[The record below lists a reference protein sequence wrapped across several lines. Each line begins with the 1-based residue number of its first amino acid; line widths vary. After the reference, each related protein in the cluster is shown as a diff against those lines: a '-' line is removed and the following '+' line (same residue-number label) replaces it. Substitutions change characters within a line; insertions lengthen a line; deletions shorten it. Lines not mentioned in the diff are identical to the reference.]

1 MPKVELSVNPF
12 LKGDKLMIYFD
23 NAATTGKKP
32 AEVINAV
39 VTALKGYSANPG
51 RGGYKYS
58 AKTAD
63 AVFRVREKT
72 AEFFGAEGPEK
83 VVFTLNCTH
92 SINAV
97 LKGVLKKGDHIVV
110 SSLEHNAVMRPLKK
124 AGTSYTV
131 AEVSLTDDETTV
143 ENFKRAIRP
152 NTKMIFC
159 TGGSNVLGRLLP
171 IERIGELCKEKKLLF
186 GVDAAQIAGVIPI
199 DMKKMNIDY
208 LCVAAHKGLYA
219 PMGLGIL
226 ICRKSIPET
235 IIEGGTGTN
244 SLDLTQPSELPE
256 RLESGTVNVPAII
269 GLGAGL
275 DFIEK
280 RGIKRLY
287 SEEMKLI
294 KAIYNG
300 LAKNR
305 NIELYTP
312 LPEPWSYAPLLSF
325 NFKGIE
331 SNAVARLLDQNNI
344 AVRAGYH
351 CAPSAHKQIG
361 TLENGAVR
369 VSVSAFNTFA
379 EADTF
384 IKTVNDENFFKIL
397 KKSIE

>member
-1 MPKVELSVNPF
+1 MR
-12 LKGDKLMIYFD
+12 KL
-23 NAATTGKKP
+23 
-32 AEVINAV
+32 
-39 VTALKGYSANPG
+39 
-51 RGGYKYS
+51 R
-58 AKTAD
+58 
-63 AVFRVREKT
+63 
-72 AEFFGAEGPEK
+72 
-83 VVFTLNCTH
+83 
-92 SINAV
+92 
-97 LKGVLKKGDHIVV
+97 
-110 SSLEHNAVMRPLKK
+110 
-124 AGTSYTV
+124 
-131 AEVSLTDDETTV
+131 
-143 ENFKRAIRP
+143 
-152 NTKMIFC
+152 
-159 TGGSNVLGRLLP
+159 
-171 IERIGELCKEKKLLF
+171 
-186 GVDAAQIAGVIPI
+186 
-199 DMKKMNIDY
+199 
-208 LCVAAHKGLYA
+208 
-219 PMGLGIL
+219 
-226 ICRKSIPET
+226 
-235 IIEGGTGTN
+235 
-244 SLDLTQPSELPE
+244 
-256 RLESGTVNVPAII
+256 II